1 MKRIWLVL
9 VIILLFGAALSSCK
23 NGEESVFADV
33 TSYWKDVERAGTES
47 SRQYVTSQ
55 ISLLDAAMSEYM
67 ALGTKIVETE
77 DSTLVN
83 QYEAQQLYLVVRMR
97 RVAQNIPAGAV
108 PQEVLRLIR

>member
-1 MKRIWLVL
+1 MKRVWLVL
-9 VIILLFGAALSSCK
+9 MIVLLFGVVLSSCK

-77 DSTLVN
+77 DSTLIN
-83 QYEAQQLYLVVRMR
+83 QYRSQQLYLVARMR
-97 RVAQNIPAGAV
+97 RVAQNIPAGTV
-108 PQEVLRLIR
+108 PQEVLRVIR